1 MTAEI
6 RTRLANARRV
16 MELMDELDV
25 TTTDIEALDAL
36 EDARVQFADWRDC
49 GDEGTMSDAI
59 DATCEDR
66 SKNAR
71 DAYDRVIECAK
82 EFLSVE

>member
-16 MELMDELDV
+16 MELMHELDV

-36 EDARVQFADWRDC
+36 EDARVQFADWR
-49 GDEGTMSDAI
+49 GGGYEGTMQHAL
-59 DATCEDR
+59 DATIE
-66 SKNAR
+66 AR
-71 DAYDRVIECAK
+71 TDSDYFDDVGVIAA